1 MKESV
6 LYSISKTGYWREKI
20 EKVTKAVPFSTL
32 TRTQKL
38 IGEIQ
43 VTSIPLSE
51 DLTALILEK
60 SKGKD
65 INIYKL
71 FITAISIVLAKY
83 NAKKEVLITS
93 STINLEKVLTA
104 NTSLLNFFKVNVDD
118 ESTVKNILN
127 NLHKELLEVVEN
139 QDYDYDEFERE
150 VLVNDE
156 TLTKALAIGV
166 FYENVN
172 IWTDELQKLT
182 CLFRISRRE
191 NKFVCDIDYD
201 ENIYNEATIKFYGIH
216 VLQTLKLCLQNF
228 DLLVNSL
235 NFITD
240 FDKVFIEDYLL
251 IEEEKDKVVILDEKQ
266 NLQPVGVYGNAFVKN
281 IPLNDLANEL
291 IINAFINTPSVTK
304 EKWYA
309 TNKKARQL
317 SNKHIEFLA
326 IKNDNKIIEEEKKQ
340 KKKEFEEPRNE
351 AEEKLHNLWKQL
363 LGRNTISIHDNFFEI
378 GGHSLKA
385 TQLVA
390 RIRKSFEIK
399 ISLKDVFNA
408 PVLTDLA
415 KFVITKT
422 TETSFNSITNA
433 PFQPYYELSHS
444 QKRMWILNKIGDNK
458 SNYNIPH
465 AIRLSG
471 DIDIQVLN
479 KAIQTLI
486 NKHEILRT
494 KFIEINEEPKQE
506 ILYEYE
512 YLLTFTDV
520 SVAAKPKEEAKKIAE
535 EEAKQVFNLDEKPPF
550 SVKLLKTNKKEY
562 IFLFTLH
569 HIISDGWST
578 QVFSEEII
586 KNYELIKENGYV
598 VYEDLAIQYKDYAF
612 WQNNL
617 LKTAEANSLKA
628 YWNTKFSEEITELKL
643 PLDKPRLN
651 NSISKGAT
659 QKLHLNSG
667 LNEAIKTY
675 ASTKNTTSFFVL
687 MSLVKLLLHRYT
699 EQNDIIVGT
708 PVTGRDFIELE
719 DQIGFYVNT
728 LAVRSNIQSNFSF
741 NNVFSEVK
749 NNLLEA
755 YQHQLYP
762 FNKLVED
769 LNLKP
774 SPNRNPI
781 FDVMVMM
788 EENENTEEGLK
799 SNYFEVAEFEQ
810 NPENDKFDLLF
821 GFSQDNETNELIV
834 TIDYSTNL
842 FNEDKIS
849 SMLHHFNKITK
860 TCIQNPD
867 GKIGDFSYLTEKEN
881 LQIQSFN
888 GTITGNEQWVSVV
901 DEFTKTVSENPNAI
915 ALVDDEKSYTYL
927 ELHERTNQIANF
939 LLEKHKVKANE
950 IVAILCDRTADYV
963 CAMLGVLK
971 CGAAYLP
978 LEKTFTQTYIDQ
990 LLYQA
995 NSKVVLIDN
1004 EVNKFNTTLN
1014 FAQVSNEYLESYDI
1028 DLKNKN
1034 NQITLDTLAYVM
1046 FTSGTTG
1053 VPKGVMI
1060 SHLNIIR
1067 LVKNTNYVELSND
1080 DKILQTGSLSFDAS
1094 TFEIFG
1100 PLLNGGQVHII
1111 KMNNLLDVKS
1121 MSNALKERRITKIFL
1136 TTAWFNQL
1144 VDIDVQMFSCL
1155 DLLLVGGEKLSPDHV
1170 LKFMNECPNVQIN
1183 NCYGPTENTTY
1194 TTSGK
1199 IMPHDMNNIP
1209 LGYPISNSTVYILD
1223 KNQQPVPIGVTGEV
1237 YLGGLGVAKGYLN
1250 DEERT
1255 SEKFIKPL
1263 FINEP
1268 CLYKTGDL
1276 GRWISDGRIT
1286 FYGRADDQL
1295 KIRGH
1300 RIELSGILAVA
1311 QKHIGINEVAITAL
1325 KLANNSDKDIVMY
1338 YTTVN
1343 ELSEADLKEY
1353 MNTKLPSY
1361 MVPSYFVKVKTI
1373 PLNKNGKAALNKLP
1387 KPNIKNSITINSY
1400 EAPVSVT
1407 QKKVILILNILLE
1420 LKEKKISI
1428 TSNFFELGIHS
1439 LKAIALVNKIK
1450 AELKIEISYSKIF
1463 TFSSIKELANYIDD
1477 NNNFTEEVIEVAPV
1491 MKMYPVSSS
1500 QKRLYTLFKM
1510 QPESLAYNIPE
1521 IIELPKKYSKEQITT
1536 AFNKLIERH
1545 ESLRTNFMMKNGEV
1559 FQKIEKNSTLVIK
1572 DFTEDSIDI
1581 ALQKFVKPFDLEND
1595 FLVRV
1600 AFVKTDNT
1608 LLLDIHHSII
1618 DGRSQEVLGQELLAL
1633 LEGNTLTKV
1642 PYQFKDYAYWI
1653 QQPKQQEKLKKQQGY
1668 WKNRLL
1674 GEIPDLKLP
1683 LDFERSTHQN
1693 FTGKTVQFKIAS
1705 ENVAFFK
1712 KLSTQHETTLY
1723 TTLISVWSILLSK
1736 LGAVE
1741 DLVLGTPVLGRS
1753 SQHVMNTIGMF
1764 VNTVPVRLQPKGN
1777 QTFIHYLKQ
1786 VKQDTLKDFENQEY
1800 PLDDII
1806 NTIDYKVDVSRNPL
1820 FDTMFSILNE
1830 GEINIEEINEEGIFS
1845 EKAIGVKFDLNF
1857 KVINL
1862 GNEIVC
1868 NLDYRTSLFKE
1879 KTIEGIV
1886 ERFQQFLTIFKNN
1899 SNIQLNHVDALLVSE
1914 QEEIIEKVNDTSVV
1928 FEQRDKTIDQLFAEN
1943 AIKYPNKLGLADAN
1957 KKLTFAEI
1965 EEKVILLASHIFEK
1979 VGSNNLIAIYMEP
1992 SVDVIISILAI
2003 FKSGSAYVPIDTELP
2018 SERIKHVLQD
2028 SGAKCLITTKN
2039 YQENINFKDV
2049 WINIE
2054 NEASWTFE
2062 NRVEQSLNSSNKL
2075 AYIIYTSGSTGK
2087 PKGVRISQYQLC
2099 NYVQWFTKEL
2109 DYGHTDSSVLLSS
2122 FAFDLGHSAV
2132 FPTIANGGALH
2143 MLKKEEYLDIDY
2155 LNSYLNKEKITFIKG
2170 TPTLFSLIINDPF
2183 FNPNALVYLRYLMLG
2198 GEAIIYKDLTTYF
2211 NYYPNKKII
2220 NHYGPTE
2227 ATIGCIIKHLSKEN
2241 YHEIKGT
2248 SIIGRPISNM
2258 NVYILDKYLKPVAPG
2273 VLGQLYLSGVAISEG
2288 YHNKP
2293 DLTKE
2298 QFIKNPFTQDKTMY
2312 ATGDLACWTPS
2323 YEVEFKG
2330 RIDHQLK
2337 IRGYRVELEEISK
2350 TINAIDFV
2358 QKSSILVKEENEQ
2371 KLLIA
2376 FLETKEPGK
2385 IDEVRGLLEK
2395 SLPSYMIPNLI
2406 FPIKKMPTTAN
2417 GKTDKKALVKLI
2429 DNSTRKVEEAKTNTE
2444 KIVLKLWNEILNF
2457 ELNDINVNFFSLGG
2471 HSLKALKLIG
2481 KIEQL
2486 FHKKITLKE
2495 FFSNPTIKEIAKK
2508 IDKTKEVSYNNIKP
2522 VIKKEYYPLSHSQK
2536 RLWMLHE
2543 FSEVKAAYN
2552 VPRAYLLKGNFNRK
2566 AINKAFAYIFNKHEI
2581 LRTTFKE
2588 VKGEPK
2594 QFITPINEFKTP
2606 ITFEDLKIEE
2616 VAIEKFIANLS
2627 NLPFNLSEG
2636 PLVSVKVY
2644 KKNETEHIL
2653 FLNLHHIISDGW
2665 SATILLNELCEY
2677 YNAIVAKEDFKVIEL
2692 PIQYKDYSVWQKE
2705 QFENESF
2712 QKHKA
2717 FWANKLSGELTRF
2730 SLPLSYPKTKT
2741 NVNEGKSLRYVID
2754 KDLINKLA
2762 LKTTELGVSF
2772 YMLLLAAFKTL
2783 AYRYTL
2789 QNDILIGT
2797 IVAGREKEELAD
2809 QLGFYVN
2816 TIAQRTFVNGKVS
2829 FAELL
2834 QILKEDL
2841 LESVE
2846 HQYYPFDQVVNDLE
2860 ITKEVHNSSLFDIM
2874 FVHQNNE
2881 ELDES
2886 VLLSGLEVTGLEGD
2900 LIESKFDASF
2910 VTREVPEGLQISVE
2924 YNAALY
2930 SEGFLQQFLKHYE
2943 AILNCIENN
2952 IETPIDE
2959 LNYLEEDKKIL
2970 LKSFNSTYKAKDY
2983 GTIHEIVEQKAIEQ
2997 ATKVAIVTAN
3007 TTVTYKELNQ
3017 KANALANLI
3026 QEKYKPKPDTIIA
3039 FSIERS
3045 EWQIIAMLAILKV
3058 GAAFLPIDSKQ
3069 PENRKNLIL
3078 KDAKP
3083 ILVICDDT
3091 LTVQTNTLNIEKL
3104 DVIKESLTKYPIT
3117 NLDKIIH
3124 PNNLAYVIYTSGST
3138 GKPKG
3143 TLIEHRGNINMVT
3156 DQIEQLKITKESKC
3170 LQFASI
3176 SFDASIYE
3184 IFIGLYSGST
3194 LVLTTDE
3201 IIANPLHF
3209 VDYITQKGVSFAT
3222 LPPAYLSNLD
3232 KTKLTSLKTI
3242 VTAGESPNNIDA
3254 AYFSSKINYFNAYGP
3269 TEYSVCATLYK
3280 VKGNEK
3286 IIPIGKPL
3294 ENTQV
3299 YILDTNMNPMPIG
3312 CWGEIHLAGDGISRG
3327 YINRP
3332 EKNKEV
3338 FLENPFTSTSQL
3350 YKTGDIGRW
3359 LEDGNIE
3366 FTSRSGDMIKIRGYR
3381 VEKGEIVSTLLK
3393 NVNIKEVAVTFNEKQ
3408 QNLTAYVVKRNP
3420 TTSEEL
3426 KRYLAEQLP
3435 TYMIPA
3441 FIIELNQIPL
3451 TTNGKI
3457 DYKELEV
3464 ISEAK
3469 KETFAGVE
3477 FKVPENKTEEELL
3490 KLWKEVLGINVIST
3504 KDNFFEIGGQ
3514 SITAM
3519 KLIGKVWK
3527 LFEKEIKLKDFLL
3540 NPTIK
3545 ELANFLENTDDKKHS
3560 LVVSLNEVEEQEASL
3575 FMIPPVIGSS
3585 MIYRTLAQGFSTAK
3599 IVSYGVQY
3607 KGFDLD
3613 EKLDTSIENMAK
3625 NMVKEITPYLENDK
3639 NNIVL
3644 GYSMGALI
3652 AVEMVSIIEEMGY
3665 KTKLILVD
3673 KDPKNS
3679 FSDIFSDSE
3688 RLKDETHIQQ
3698 IVNDHLQGLELPEF
3712 SKSRVAKLSDGII

>member
-1 MKESV
+1 M
-6 LYSISKTGYWREKI
+6 
-20 EKVTKAVPFSTL
+20 
-32 TRTQKL
+32 
-38 IGEIQ
+38 
-43 VTSIPLSE
+43 
-51 DLTALILEK
+51 
-60 SKGKD
+60 
-65 INIYKL
+65 
-71 FITAISIVLAKY
+71 
-83 NAKKEVLITS
+83 
-93 STINLEKVLTA
+93 
-104 NTSLLNFFKVNVDD
+104 
-118 ESTVKNILN
+118 
-127 NLHKELLEVVEN
+127 
-139 QDYDYDEFERE
+139 
-150 VLVNDE
+150 
-156 TLTKALAIGV
+156 
-166 FYENVN
+166 
-172 IWTDELQKLT
+172 
-182 CLFRISRRE
+182 
-191 NKFVCDIDYD
+191 
-201 ENIYNEATIKFYGIH
+201 
-216 VLQTLKLCLQNF
+216 
-228 DLLVNSL
+228 
-235 NFITD
+235 
-240 FDKVFIEDYLL
+240 
-251 IEEEKDKVVILDEKQ
+251 
-266 NLQPVGVYGNAFVKN
+266 GVY
-281 IPLNDLANEL
+281 
-291 IINAFINTPSVTK
+291 
-304 EKWYA
+304 
-309 TNKKARQL
+309 
-317 SNKHIEFLA
+317 
-326 IKNDNKIIEEEKKQ
+326 
-340 KKKEFEEPRNE
+340 
-351 AEEKLHNLWKQL
+351 
-363 LGRNTISIHDNFFEI
+363 DNFFEL
-378 GGHSLKA
+378 GGHSILA
-385 TQLVA
+385 TRLVS
-390 RIRKSFEIK
+390 RIGQSLHIQ
-399 ISLKDVFNA
+399 ISLKDIFNNAVLNDFVKLIIKSKPEEIYTLIQKA
-408 PVLTDLA
+408 PLQENYDV
-415 KFVITKT
+415 
-422 TETSFNSITNA
+422 
-433 PFQPYYELSHS
+433 SHA
-444 QKRMWILNKIGDNK
+444 QKRMWILNKLDENK
-458 SNYNIPH
+458 ANYNIPH
-465 AIRLSG
+465 AIQFIG
-471 DIDIQVLN
+471 EVEVTIFN
-479 KAIQTLI
+479 KAIQLLI
-486 NKHEILRT
+486 NKYEILRT
-494 KFIEINEEPKQE
+494 IFINRDSHPKQK
-506 ILYEYE
+506 ILTSYEYSINFVD
-512 YLLTFTDV
+512 L
-520 SVAAKPKEEAKKIAE
+520 SKEENALQKAKKIAK
-535 EEAKQVFNLDEKPPF
+535 KQASIIFGLEQKPPF
-550 SVKLLKTNKKEY
+550 EITLLKLENKK
-562 IFLFTLH
+562 FVLLFTLH

-578 QVFSEEII
+578 QILLKEIT
-586 KNYELIKENGYV
+586 KNYEALKQNKLIGNSL
-598 VYEDLAIQYKDYAF
+598 LAIQYKDYTY
-612 WQNNL
+612 WHNKLLNNQKATP
-617 LKTAEANSLKA
+617 LKK
-628 YWNTKFSEEITELKL
+628 YWNTKFSGEITVLEL
-643 PLDKPRLN
+643 PLDYSR
-651 NSISKGAT
+651 SSQEISVGKVKE
-659 QKLHLNSG
+659 KLLCNALHRQLKN
-667 LNEAIKTY
+667 Y
-675 ASTKNTTSFFVL
+675 AKDNNTTLFTVL
-687 MSLVKLLLHRYT
+687 ITIVKTLLYRYT
-699 EQNDIIVGT
+699 GQNDIIIGT
-708 PVTGRDFIELE
+708 PVSGRDHIQLE
-719 DQIGFYVNT
+719 DQIGLYVNT
-728 LAVRSNIQSNFSF
+728 LAIRSNIKGDASF
-741 NNVFSEVK
+741 DITLLEVK
-749 NNLLEA
+749 NNLLDA
-755 YQHQLYP
+755 YEHQLYP

-769 LNLKP
+769 LNIEPLE
-774 SPNRNPI
+774 NRNPI
-781 FDVMVMM
+781 FDVMVTM
-788 EENENTEEGLK
+788 EETQNLEENLEKG
-799 SNYFEVAEFEQ
+799 SFEIAEFEQ
-810 NPENDKFDLLF
+810 NHTSDKFDLLF
-821 GFSQDNETNELIV
+821 SFSEENEVLTLRV
-834 TIDYSTNL
+834 DYKSNL
-842 FNEDKIS
+842 FKNEKIEQLL
-849 SMLHHFNKITK
+849 LHFEQLATSCISNPTK
-860 TCIQNPD
+860 KIQNYN
-867 GKIGDFSYLTEKEN
+867 YLNKNQQAQLDSFKGTSIISKE
-881 LQIQSFN
+881 
-888 GTITGNEQWVSVV
+888 WKSVV
-901 DEFTKTVSENPNAI
+901 DEFINKVNTNPHAI
-915 ALVDDEKSYTYL
+915 ALVDEITSYTYL
-927 ELHERTNQIANF
+927 ELHEKTNKIANL
-939 LLEKHKVKANE
+939 LLENYQIKENE
-950 IVAILCDRTADYV
+950 IVAILCDRTAAYI
-963 CAMLGVLK
+963 CNMLGVLK
-971 CGAAYLP
+971 AGGAYLP
-978 LEKTFTQTYIDQ
+978 LEKTFAQEYIDG
-990 LLYQA
+990 LLKQT
-995 NSKVVLIDN
+995 KTRVVLVDHEIKKTNTKTIDFLQITD
-1004 EVNKFNTTLN
+1004 VL
-1014 FAQVSNEYLESYDI
+1014 
-1028 DLKNKN
+1028 LKNYKSDLLN
-1034 NQITLDTLAYVM
+1034 NQITLNSLAYVM

-1053 VPKGVMI
+1053 IPKGVMV

-1067 LVKNTNYVELSND
+1067 LVKDTNYIQLSQK
-1080 DKILQTGSLSFDAS
+1080 DKILQTGSLSFDAA
-1094 TFEIFG
+1094 TFEIWG
-1100 PLLNGGQVHII
+1100 ALLNGGQIHIL
-1111 KMNNLLDVKS
+1111 KLEKLLDVTDLEKTIV
-1121 MSNALKERRITKIFL
+1121 KKGITKMWF
-1136 TTAWFNQL
+1136 TSSWFNQL
-1144 VDIDVQMFSCL
+1144 VDIKASLFESLEQV
-1155 DLLLVGGEKLSPDHV
+1155 LVGGERLSPRHIEKV
-1170 LKFMNECPNVQIN
+1170 KKTNPKLIITNG
-1183 NCYGPTENTTY
+1183 YGPTENTTF
-1194 TTSGK
+1194 SICGE
-1199 IMPHDMNNIP
+1199 ISLEDLNNIP
-1209 LGYPISNSTVYILD
+1209 LGYPINNTTVYILD
-1223 KNQQPVPIGVTGEV
+1223 KKQLPVPVGVTGEI
-1237 YLGGLGVAKGYLN
+1237 YLGGLGLGLGYLN
-1250 DEERT
+1250 DK
-1255 SEKFIKPL
+1255 EKTAENFIKPS
-1263 FINEP
+1263 FIKEP
-1268 CLYKTGDL
+1268 LLYKTGDL
-1276 GRWISDGRIT
+1276 GRWMNDGRIT
-1286 FYGRADDQL
+1286 FHGRLDNQL
-1295 KIRGH
+1295 KIRGY
-1300 RIELSGILAVA
+1300 RIELSGILTVVH
-1311 QKHIGINEVAITAL
+1311 KHPSINDVDILAL
-1325 KLANNSDKDIVMY
+1325 KVNNNSDRDIVMY

-1343 ELSEADLKEY
+1343 NVSKDELKEHLE
-1353 MNTKLPSY
+1353 NELPSY
-1361 MVPSYFVKVKTI
+1361 MVPSYFIELEKF
-1373 PLNKNGKAALNKLP
+1373 PLNKNGKVDRKKFP
-1387 KPNIKNSITINSY
+1387 KPEVKENCNNNYTLPTSLTEIKIV
-1400 EAPVSVT
+1400 EFVAE
-1407 QKKVILILNILLE
+1407 ILN
-1420 LKEKKISI
+1420 LKGNEISI
-1428 TSNFFELGIHS
+1428 TANFFELRIHS
-1439 LKAIALVNKIK
+1439 LKVIALVAKIK
-1450 AELKIEISYSKIF
+1450 EELKIDIAYGKM
-1463 TFSSIKELANYIDD
+1463 FSLGSIKELANYIE
-1477 NNNFTEEVIEVAPV
+1477 NKEESSDVIIKKAA
-1491 MKMYPVSSS
+1491 KKALYPVSSA
-1500 QKRLYTLFKM
+1500 QKRMYTLYKM
-1510 QPESLAYNIPE
+1510 NPNSIAYNVQDTIVFSN
-1521 IIELPKKYSKEQITT
+1521 KYSKTE
-1536 AFNKLIERH
+1536 IERACNLVINRH
-1545 ESLRTNFMMKNGEV
+1545 ESLRTNFVMKDGEI
-1559 FQKIEKNSTLVIK
+1559 FQKINKQTS
-1572 DFTEDSIDI
+1572 I
-1581 ALQKFVKPFDLEND
+1581 ALKIFHEDELEKALLKFVKPFNLNNELLIRIGYLE
-1595 FLVRV
+1595 
-1600 AFVKTDNT
+1600 AKKT
-1608 LLLDIHHSII
+1608 LLLDIHHSIT
-1618 DGRSQEVLGQELLAL
+1618 DGASQEIIYEELLNL
-1633 LEGNTLTKV
+1633 LSGKELTPV
-1642 PYQFKDYAYWI
+1642 SFQFKDYTEWLYL
-1653 QQPKQQEKLKKQQGY
+1653 PKQQDKLKQQKLY
-1668 WKNRLL
+1668 WKSRFND
-1674 GEIPDLKLP
+1674 EVPDLKLP
-1683 LDFERSTHQN
+1683 LDFERTIHQN
-1693 FTGKTVQFKIAS
+1693 NEGKTIQFKL
-1705 ENVAFFK
+1705 ELKDVTFLK
-1712 KLSTQHETTLY
+1712 ELSIKQKTTIY
-1723 TTLISVWSILLSK
+1723 TSVLSVWSILLSK

-1741 DLVLGTPVLGRS
+1741 DVVIGTPVLGRAH
-1753 SQHVMNTIGMF
+1753 QQIMNTVGMF

-1777 QTFIHYLKQ
+1777 ETFISYLKQ
-1786 VKQDTLKDFENQEY
+1786 VKQNTLNDFENQEY
-1800 PLDDII
+1800 PLEDILDTI
-1806 NTIDYKVDVSRNPL
+1806 NYITDVSRNLL
-1820 FDTMFSILNE
+1820 FDTMFSSVNDEKSIFDTS
-1830 GEINIEEINEEGIFS
+1830 NITTKGVMS
-1845 EKAIGVKFDLNF
+1845 EKQSAVKFDMNL
-1857 KVINL
+1857 KIADL

-1868 NLDYRTSLFKE
+1868 NLDYKTSLFNEITAYK
-1879 KTIEGIV
+1879 IV
-1886 ERFQQFLTIFKNN
+1886 ERFQQFLTIFRDN
-1899 SNIQLNHVDALLVSE
+1899 SNIQLNHVSALLVSE
-1914 QEEIIEKVNDTSVV
+1914 EEEIKEKVNGTSVV
-1928 FEQRDKTIDQLFAEN
+1928 FEQRNKTIDQLFSEN
-1943 AIKYPNKLGLADAN
+1943 AIKHRNRLGLADVN
-1957 KKLTFAEI
+1957 KRLTLAEV
-1965 EEKVILLASHIFEK
+1965 EEKVTQLASHIFEK

-2018 SERIKHVLQD
+2018 SERIEHVLQD
-2028 SGAKCLITTKN
+2028 SGAKCLITTKI
-2039 YQENINFKDV
+2039 YHENINFKDV
-2049 WINIE
+2049 WIDIE
-2054 NEASWTFE
+2054 NEASWSFE
-2062 NRVEQSLNSSNKL
+2062 NRLEQSLNSPSKL

-2087 PKGVRISQYQLC
+2087 PKGVRITQYQLC

-2109 DYGHTDSSVLLSS
+2109 NYSHTDSSVLLSS

-2155 LNSYLNKEKITFIKG
+2155 LNLYLNKEKITFIKG

-2183 FNPNALVYLRYLMLG
+2183 FNPNSLEYLRYLMLG

-2241 YHEIKGT
+2241 YHEIKGA
-2248 SIIGRPISNM
+2248 SVIGSPISNM

-2288 YHNKP
+2288 YHNKQ

-2312 ATGDLACWTPS
+2312 ATGDLACWTSS

-2330 RIDHQLK
+2330 RIDNQLK

-2350 TINAIDFV
+2350 TINTINFV

-2385 IDEVRGLLEK
+2385 IDRVRGLLEK
-2395 SLPSYMIPNLI
+2395 LLPSYMIPNLI
-2406 FPIKKMPTTAN
+2406 FPIDKMPTTAN
-2417 GKTDKKALVKLI
+2417 GKTDKKALAKLI
-2429 DNSTRKVEEAKTNTE
+2429 DNSIRKVEEAKTNTE
-2444 KIVLKLWNEILNF
+2444 KIVLKLWNEILNI

-2471 HSLKALKLIG
+2471 HSLRALKLIG

-2508 IDKTKEVSYNNIKP
+2508 IDKTKEVFYNNINP
-2522 VIKKEYYPLSHSQK
+2522 VKEKEYYPLSHSQR

-2552 VPRAYLLKGNFNRK
+2552 VPRAYFLKGNFSNK
-2566 AINKAFAYIFNKHEI
+2566 AINKAFTCIFNKHEI
-2581 LRTTFKE
+2581 LRTTFNE

-2594 QFITPINEFKTP
+2594 QFITPINEFKKP

-2616 VAIEKFIANLS
+2616 AAIKKFIDNLS

-2636 PLVSVKVY
+2636 PLISVKVY

-2677 YNAIVAKEDFKVIEL
+2677 YNAIVAKEDFKILEL

-2834 QILKEDL
+2834 QTLKEDL

-2846 HQYYPFDQVVNDLE
+2846 HQYYPFDQVVNDLG
-2860 ITKEVHNSSLFDIM
+2860 ITKEADSSSLFDIM

-2930 SEGFLQQFLKHYE
+2930 SEDFLQQFLKHYE

-2997 ATKVAIVTAN
+2997 ATKVAIVTVN

-3026 QEKYKPKPDTIIA
+3026 EEKYKPKSDTIIA

-3083 ILVICDDT
+3083 ILVICDNT

-3366 FTSRSGDMIKIRGYR
+3366 FASRSGDMIKIRGYR

-3408 QNLTAYVVKRNP
+3408 QNLTAYVVNRNS
-3420 TTSEEL
+3420 TTSEEI

-3464 ISEAK
+3464 ISEAM
-3469 KETFAGVE
+3469 KETFVGVE

-3585 MIYRTLAQGFSTAK
+3585 MIYRSLAQGFSIAK
-3599 IVSYGVQY
+3599 IISYGVQY
-3607 KGFDLD
+3607 RGFDLD
-3613 EKLDTSIENMAK
+3613 EKLDTSIEDMAK

-3665 KTKLILVD
+3665 KTKLILID

-3679 FSDIFSDSE
+3679 FSDIFYDSE
-3688 RLKDETHIQQ
+3688 NLKDKNHIHQ
-3698 IVNDHLQGLELPEF
+3698 IVNDHLKEFELPEF
-3712 SKSRVAKLSDGII
+3712 SKSRVSKLIRNNINLLINYEGFEGKIESEVLALEAKENRNKNRMLAWQNITNGRLSHFILKGNHYSILNNENQIFQVILGFINQKNQIL